1 MQAAQLTPGTVRHG
15 RQEQVRVY
23 AMEMVLAIEHL
34 HRINVIHRDLKPEN
48 VLLDRDGHLRLTD
61 YGLAKDDAAV
71 RGRTGLVSVCMG
83 ASHVAVSL
91 SPRMMTTPR
100 TPYAAPTSIWR
111 LRCCRAEATAR
122 CGQHSTQRRACVRC
136 TPALLTFGPCW
147 QAVDWWSL
155 GAVLYEMLT
164 SRPPFSGRN
173 RKKLYERIMHEKVSH
188 GVAMTLA

>member
-71 RGRTGLVSVCMG
+71 RGRSGLVSVCMG

-100 TPYAAPTSIWR
+100 TPYAAPTSTWR

-122 CGQHSTQRRACVRC
+122 CGQHSTQRRAGWRARQRCAVR
-136 TPALLTFGPCW
+136 ADVWSWLAGGRLVEFGRCLVRDVDVSA
-147 QAVDWWSL
+147 AV
-155 GAVLYEMLT
+155 
-164 SRPPFSGRN
+164 
-173 RKKLYERIMHEKVSH
+173 
-188 GVAMTLA
+188 

>member
-1 MQAAQLTPGTVRHG
+1 
-15 RQEQVRVY
+15 
-23 AMEMVLAIEHL
+23 MEMVLAIEHL

-100 TPYAAPTSIWR
+100 TPYAAPTSTWR

-155 GAVLYEMLT
+155 GCLFFDIVSGCGKGAQRVAKGCRFGSLFHTFRVPVGIPCFCIDFWLFLGYPG
-164 SRPPFSGRN
+164 SRKS
-173 RKKLYERIMHEKVSH
+173 
-188 GVAMTLA
+188 